1 MIWRGKP
8 TGVTYIFY
16 TGAEII
22 FLRRGK
28 LRGIPGI
35 QEAINTFYTLL
46 ELFDFSLVEFIELSS
61 QLIIKGL

>member
-1 MIWRGKP
+1 MIWRGTS
-8 TGVTYIFY
+8 TGVTYIFH
-16 TGAEII
+16 TGVEIT

-28 LRGIPGI
+28 LPAIPGI
-35 QEAINTFYTLL
+35 QKAINTFYALL

>member
-1 MIWRGKP
+1 MIWRG
-8 TGVTYIFY
+8 TSTRVTYIFH

-28 LRGIPGI
+28 LPGFPGI
-35 QEAINTFYTLL
+35 QESINTFYALL
-46 ELFDFSLVEFIELSS
+46 ELFDFALVEFIELSS